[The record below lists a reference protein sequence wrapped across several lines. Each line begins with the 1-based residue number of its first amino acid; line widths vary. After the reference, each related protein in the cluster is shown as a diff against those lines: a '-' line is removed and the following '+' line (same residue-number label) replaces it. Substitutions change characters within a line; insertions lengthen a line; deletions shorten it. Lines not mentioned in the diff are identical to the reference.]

1 LIYNIQYKS
10 TVQKDLKRLPK
21 SEVIKILNQIEDV
34 LSKDAGK
41 FPVLKGEFK
50 VLRKFRVGNYRVIY
64 TLLKSEV
71 SVMRISHRKEV
82 YK

>member
-1 LIYNIQYKS
+1 MIYNIQYKS